1 MKTVELK
8 RLSVEN
14 YKKLESAS
22 YQFAPR
28 TMVSGRNR
36 QGKSTLMDA
45 YFDTLTGKLADGT
58 LPSGVRRK
66 IDGEEVEGDVIREL
80 VILID
85 GVETV
90 IRKET
95 KKGKSSSTTKY
106 QVDGFDYNKKKFE
119 EYLSSIAD
127 PEAILMC
134 SNARIFLNEIRKSSV
149 GARGLLEKM
158 AGFDIAEF
166 MKNHSEVS
174 KITKGHSVEE
184 AMKKL
189 NKERLDWKKKLD
201 AKKTEL
207 QSAKSKEIECVDR
220 TEERESLLDK
230 LSELKQNMQQLLDSS
245 KAYDTLSYEITG
257 LKKSMDALV
266 EDARKERRNI
276 VSLYNDRLFKKKQ
289 EEENLRTLE
298 NILATA
304 EKPERIQQRITV
316 LQEKY
321 KQTYASSFDD
331 STLKEIEAEEF
342 NPESTICPTC
352 GQNLPE
358 DQIEQL
364 KSNFERIKQV
374 RIDAELKKKEQFEKD
389 KQQKLREINEDGQ
402 TEVARKKEVDK
413 SRGELKSQIEKTKQS
428 IVTLASEVVQIK
440 QRLSGMPEEPDMSG
454 NEEYQALLAE
464 AQKKQE
470 QMDGMTN
477 NSDEKETVMQERM
490 EVERQLAQI
499 DADIRQQEKM
509 KQEKADEI
517 EQLTKEQRELSQKES
532 DVQSQIDL
540 LKEFSIQ
547 KNQVLADTINPH
559 FKHFQFQFLDYTQD
573 GEPVEVCRMI
583 VDGIDYFNGLNHSDQ
598 ILCNID
604 LVTGLQELNSLKL
617 PIWID
622 DAESVNEERFPKME
636 QQVIYLKVSDNE
648 LKVEGF

>member
-8 RLSVEN
+8 QLSVEN

-22 YQFAPR
+22 YQFAPK

-127 PEAILMC
+127 PEVILMC

-166 MKNHSEVS
+166 MRNHSEVL

-184 AMKKL
+184 TMKKL

-201 AKKTEL
+201 AKKTEV
-207 QSAKSKEIECVDR
+207 QSARSKEIEYTDR

-230 LSELKQNMQQLLDSS
+230 LNELKQKMQQLLDSS
-245 KAYDTLSYEITG
+245 KAYDELSYEITG
-257 LKKSMDALV
+257 LKKSMNALV
-266 EDARKERRNI
+266 ADAEKERRN
-276 VSLYNDRLFKKKQ
+276 VASLYNDRFFKKKQ

-298 NILATA
+298 NLLATA

-321 KQTYASSFDD
+321 KQTYTSSFDD

-342 NPESTICPTC
+342 NSESTICPTC

-364 KSNFERIKQV
+364 KSNFEKIKQV

-402 TEVARKKEVDK
+402 TEVSRKKEVDK
-413 SRGELKSQIEKTKQS
+413 SRGELESQIENTKQS
-428 IVTLASEVVQIK
+428 IVTLASEVAQIK
-440 QRLSGMPEEPDMSG
+440 QRLSSMPEEPDMSG

-464 AQKKQE
+464 VQKKQE
-470 QMDGMTN
+470 QMDSMAN
-477 NSDEKETVMQERM
+477 NSDEKETVMQERLG
-490 EVERQLAQI
+490 VERQLAQI

-517 EQLTKEQRELSQKES
+517 EQLTKEQREISQKES

-559 FKHFQFQFLDYTQD
+559 FKHFHFRFLDYTQD

-604 LVTGLQELNSLKL
+604 LVAGLQELNGLKL